1 MNEKN
6 NYYSPAYS
14 HELFDNW
21 PEKGEISLRPVSK
34 LENRT
39 LKIGIIIF
47 FLFLAFSCSMKE
59 KSRLSISVTP
69 DWTLGENEGDLNYI
83 FGGISGIEED
93 SEGNI
98 YVLDF
103 KFWNLRKFDQNRK
116 FVKTIASRGVGPGEI
131 SQFPVAMTLKNEK
144 IYVILI
150 NPVLIYDT
158 GGNFLKSFKP
168 TILPRYIAIDPAGNI
183 VLANVNVQAMRQ
195 LFYIFDP
202 EGQLKTTFG
211 EGFQA
216 ANQDFREANEYW
228 DPSSVFISREG
239 KLYAASPFRYEIRVY
254 NDLKLEKTI
263 TRKSA
268 NYEPPKVLKDEKGK
282 HFQFN
287 GISGLSEYGDYR
299 LVFLQ
304 GKEKG
309 RFIEVFGKKNY
320 KYLGSTEMDKKGYLM
335 NVSAGGSIFVWDED
349 QAKIA
354 RYKLS
359 INP

>member
-1 MNEKN
+1 M
-6 NYYSPAYS
+6 
-14 HELFDNW
+14 L
-21 PEKGEISLRPVSK
+21 K
-34 LENRT
+34 LANKI
-39 LKIGIIIF
+39 LKIGAIIL
-47 FLFLAFSCSMKE
+47 FLFLAFSCSPKE
-59 KSRLSISVTP
+59 PSPLSISVTP

-93 SEGNI
+93 REGNI

-103 KFWNLRKFDQNRK
+103 KFWNLRKFDKNRK
-116 FVKTIASRGVGPGEI
+116 FVRTIASRGVGPGEI

-144 IYVILI
+144 IYIILI

-183 VLANVNVQAMRQ
+183 VLANVNVRAMRQ

-202 EGQLKTTFG
+202 EGQLKATFG

-216 ANQDFREANEYW
+216 PNQDFRETGEYW
-228 DPSSVFISREG
+228 DPSSIFISREG
-239 KLYAASPFRYEIRVY
+239 KLYAASPFEYQIRVY
-254 NDLKLEKTI
+254 NGLKLEKTI

-268 NYEPPKVLKDEKGK
+268 NYEPLKVLKDEKGK

-287 GISGLSEYGDYR
+287 GISGLSEYGNYF

-304 GKEKG
+304 GQEKG
-309 RFIEVFGKKNY
+309 RFIEVFDKKSL
-320 KYLGSTEMDKKGYLM
+320 KYLGFHEMDKKGYLM
-335 NVSAGGSIFVWDED
+335 NVSDNGSIFVWDED
-349 QAKIA
+349 QARIV